1 MMDSTERPIPRDM
14 RRLVTAALCGA
25 ALVLLSSGCATT
37 AVNATGPKVSV
48 EVLDALRRYET
59 AYLLQPGDVVE
70 VFVYR
75 HAEFSRRS
83 TVRPDGYIS
92 LPLLG
97 DVRAGGLTPAELG
110 RALTERFSE
119 RLKSPEVTVIVENPP
134 EPMVFVVGEVGGPR
148 PVPFRQAKTV
158 AQAIAYAGPL
168 AKSGDL
174 HAVSVVRLNALGQLE
189 SHALQSEAS
198 WSQPEVIMALQGVAL
213 KPNDVV
219 FVPESFRAQ
228 LVRLGTDINTIFSP
242 YYQLR
247 IIQEITR

>member
-1 MMDSTERPIPRDM
+1 M
-14 RRLVTAALCGA
+14 RRLVTSALTGV
-25 ALVLLSSGCATT
+25 VLGVLCSGCATT
-37 AVNATGPKVSV
+37 AINEVGPKVSV

-59 AYLLQPGDVVE
+59 AYVLQPGDAIE

-75 HAEFSRRS
+75 HAEFSRKS
-83 TVRPDGYIS
+83 VVRPDGFIS

-97 DVRAGGLTPAELG
+97 DVKAAGVAPSDLA

-119 RLKSPEVTVIVENPP
+119 RLKNPEVTVIVENPP

-148 PVPFRQAKTV
+148 PVPFRQAKTA

-168 AKSGDL
+168 VKSGDL
-174 HAVSVVRLNALGQLE
+174 NAVSVVRLNAAGQLE
-189 SHALQSEAS
+189 SHAIESGGG
-198 WSQPEVIMALQGVAL
+198 WSQPEMIMALQNVAL

-219 FVPESFRAQ
+219 FVPESLRAQ
-228 LVRLGTDINTIFSP
+228 VVRLGTDINTIFSP

-247 IIQEITR
+247 IIQEITK